1 MGDMADFIGYNS
13 PDPCESEEI
22 KLKLYNVEN
31 LLCYKDETIYK
42 ECKQIKIKDD
52 YEYKDLCE
60 KILQHYEK
68 YKKLTNNQKYALCC
82 LLDEEGFCELE
93 GE

>member
-1 MGDMADFIGYNS
+1 MGDMADFIGFNS
-13 PDPCESEEI
+13 PDPCEDEEI
-22 KLKLYNVEN
+22 KFKLYNVEN

-42 ECKQIKIKDD
+42 ECKQIEIKDD

-60 KILQHYEK
+60 NILKYYEK
-68 YKKLTNNQKYALCC
+68 HKKLSERQRVALCC
-82 LLDEEGFCELE
+82 LLTEEGFCELE

>member
-1 MGDMADFIGYNS
+1 MGDMAEFYGWGY
-13 PDPCESEEI
+13 PDYDEDVKFGI
-22 KLKLYNVEN
+22 VEN

-42 ECKQIKIKDD
+42 ECKQIEIKDD

-60 KILQHYEK
+60 NILKYYEK
-68 YKKLTNNQKYALCC
+68 HKKLSERQRTALCC
-82 LLDEEGFCELE
+82 LLAEEGFCELE